1 MRGKRWDWRLG
12 LGRAAWDVSQGQST
26 PWIFSCR
33 SRGATESIGAMKW
46 WDQIYAFESLLQLHH
61 RDGFGGAELAVS
73 ASMEENPEQR
83 PEEGSLA

>member
-1 MRGKRWDWRLG
+1 M
-12 LGRAAWDVSQGQST
+12 
-26 PWIFSCR
+26 
-33 SRGATESIGAMKW
+33 ESIGAMKL

-61 RDGFGGAELAVS
+61 RDGFGGAGLAVS